1 MRNQNTGA
9 VLTAEIDTP
18 SGLIPTEGDGA
29 VPGTTAL
36 GVPVGLSF
44 TGLATDADRLL
55 PTGSATDRV
64 AAAGSFYTATMIT
77 AGAPAAL
84 FDAADLG
91 LTGAE
96 STHLIDEQL
105 PLLVALRQ
113 EAALRM
119 GLSQPGDPI
128 SHAIPKVGIVGSPLD
143 YRTATGQAVSAD
155 EYDISVRMVSMLA
168 AHPAI
173 GLTSAVA
180 VAAASTLPDGVV
192 ATVVRRTA
200 SNTLRLG
207 TSAGVLHVDLA
218 YSTDGALQSVTLRRA
233 ARRIAAAELFVAAP
247 ALVTAAG

>member
-1 MRNQNTGA
+1 M
-9 VLTAEIDTP
+9 
-18 SGLIPTEGDGA
+18 
-29 VPGTTAL
+29 
-36 GVPVGLSF
+36 PVNPRS
-44 TGLATDADRLL
+44 
-55 PTGSATDRV
+55 
-64 AAAGSFYTATMIT
+64 
-77 AGAPAAL
+77 AAL

-105 PLLVALRQ
+105 PLLVTLRQ

-143 YRTATGQAVSAD
+143 YRTTTGQAVAAD
-155 EYDISVRMVSMLA
+155 DYDISVRMVSMLA

-180 VAAASTLPDGVV
+180 VAAASTIPGGVV
-192 ATVVRRTA
+192 TKAMRRTG
-200 SNTLRLG
+200 SDTLRLG
-207 TSAGVLHVDLA
+207 TSAGVLHVDLVYTA
-218 YSTDGALQSVTLRRA
+218 DGALGSVTLHRA

-247 ALVTAAG
+247 ALVNSAG